1 MTTINVKDAG
11 GSTVAVEKPLAPGQG
26 TMAASR
32 PVVIASDQSAV
43 PASITD
49 GTNTASVKAANTAP
63 VAGDKALVVAIS
75 PGSVNANGQATMANS
90 APVVIASNQ
99 GEIGTPA
106 TGVTQPAGGVGPS
119 GWLSGIYKALTN
131 ALSVTAKSLLWNAGT
146 SNNGLLATVLSLQ
159 TTEMN
164 TLASAALIVS
174 SVGGT
179 SGLFTNSNTAQA
191 QLGEVYLTLGAIGS
205 ALSAGANLAGWFL
218 TTPDAGTTME
228 STTVAPARAPDF
240 IVPLPATTISAGTVF
255 KAGGLVPLP
264 ALNFKVLVQNNTGQ
278 SFASS
283 ANTLKVAP
291 VAQLD

>member
-1 MTTINVKDAG
+1 MPADFP
-11 GSTVAVEKPLAPGQG
+11 PLA
-26 TMAASR
+26 ASK
-32 PVVIASDQSAV
+32 IW
-43 PASITD
+43 D
-49 GTNTASVKAANTAP
+49 GTNTAAVKAANTAP
-63 VAGDKALVVAIS
+63 ATADPALVVAIS
-75 PGSVNANGQATMANS
+75 PNSVNANGQATMANS
-90 APVVIASNQ
+90 APVVLASNQ
-99 GEIGTPA
+99 SAIPT
-106 TGVTQPAGGVGPS
+106 
-119 GWLSGIYKALTN
+119 
-131 ALSVTAKSLLWNAGT
+131 TAKSLLWNAGT

-164 TLASAALIVS
+164 SLASTALIVS

-179 SGLFTNSNTAQA
+179 SGLFSNSNTAQA